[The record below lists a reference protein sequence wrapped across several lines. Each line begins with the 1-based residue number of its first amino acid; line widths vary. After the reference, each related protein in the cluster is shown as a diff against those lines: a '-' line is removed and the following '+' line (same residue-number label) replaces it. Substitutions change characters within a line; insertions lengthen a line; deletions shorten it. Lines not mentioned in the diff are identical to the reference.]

1 MQISRV
7 LNHLISKFNILYE
20 HQCGIGTGH
29 STMDELIDSVNFQTE
44 ENGDWNKNLGIFLDL
59 SKAFYTVDHHILLY
73 KLHNYGIR
81 GAAYNWFKS
90 YLSDRQQ
97 YTIIGDSTS
106 RVMPFSVGVTFMQ

>member
-1 MQISRV
+1 MYKRV
-7 LNHLISKFNILYE
+7 IDFLNKFNVLSE
-20 HQCGIGTGH
+20 HQFGFRTGH
-29 STMDELIDSVNFQTE
+29 STIDALFSSVNLLTA
-44 ENGDWNKNLGIFLDL
+44 ENGNKNKIMGIFLDL